1 MESMDW
7 CRSQGSLLDFE
18 DLVMCLGVYPHHCTI
33 NSAALEGPAH
43 WILPP
48 LSEDEKLILISRL
61 DEESGQAEVEF
72 PRSCA
77 SSRKKRIVSVVRN
90 VGTRRCAES
99 NQQLG

>member
-7 CRSQGSLLDFE
+7 YRSQESLLDFE
-18 DLVMCLGVYPHHCTI
+18 DPARCLGAYPHHCMI
-33 NSAALEGPAH
+33 DSVALECPVL